1 MSFIFEHYVAPYFAM
16 FLGIPLLM
24 LCVRHRIQ
32 WRVGWHLLACGM
44 VKRYERWVWMG
55 VVGTGVAETGVS
67 GSGTVT
73 ARHDDISSSLC
84 GSGTCCTAV
93 ASFWGGCSMVRD

>member
-1 MSFIFEHYVAPYFAM
+1 MSDVVFCGVWAGTY
-16 FLGIPLLM
+16 
-24 LCVRHRIQ
+24 

-67 GSGTVT
+67 GSGILTV
-73 ARHDDISSSLC
+73 RHDGMLCSLC
-84 GSGTCCTAV
+84 GSGTAV
-93 ASFWGGCSMVRD
+93 QR